1 MDKKTVDEAA
11 MSAFGRTRTEAE
23 EKGIC
28 VSCGKKPEQF
38 RDKASERE
46 WQITLMC
53 QSCQDAFYSELAEM
67 EGL

>member
-28 VSCGKKPEQF
+28 VSCGQKPGPF
-38 RDKASERE
+38 KDNASERE
-46 WQITLMC
+46 WKVTLMC
-53 QSCQDAFYSELAEM
+53 QSCQDAFYSELAER
-67 EGL
+67 EET